1 MPTELNKTA
10 VTQYPIHPLL
20 AERWSPRAFSDRPI
34 PADVQGS
41 LLEAARWAPSSSNEQ
56 PWRFILVQRKDEVA
70 HSRIVETLSS
80 NNRIWASRAPLLI
93 VGVASMLRSSSGRPN
108 GHAWYD
114 LGQSVAHLSIQ
125 ATAAGLYLHQMG
137 GFDKEQARV
146 ALEIPENYEPAGVIA
161 VGYLGDVS
169 ELPEDLQ
176 ARERNPRSRRPL
188 PESVFNGKWGEAAD
202 I

>member
-146 ALEIPENYEPAGVIA
+146 ALEIPENYEPAVVIA